1 MNKLKGHKNSLRV
14 AMICAVIVTACLF
27 IGCAETGHLKTGH
40 TVRLENVTVHFMGPE
55 ENFINDPGNVIG
67 QAWRP
72 GLILMPGTVVDG
84 KITYDMNILGHELG
98 HLLNWEDGIVTDPH
112 NLK

>member
-1 MNKLKGHKNSLRV
+1 MVKKKSWGFKLILV
-14 AMICAVIVTACLF
+14 LVCAVVVTACLF